1 MPHDETTTLT
11 VRVSGA
17 LRDFVAA
24 TVGDSGQYENV
35 SEYLR
40 DLIRSDKS
48 RTEQQA
54 FQRLKAELALAY
66 AAPESAYVPLTAAD
80 IIKRNR
86 GHA

>member
-1 MPHDETTTLT
+1 MARDETTTLT

-24 TVGDSGQYENV
+24 AVGNTGHYENV

-40 DLIRSDKS
+40 DLIRNDQARS
-48 RTEQQA
+48 EQQA

-66 AAPESAYVPLTAAD
+66 AAPESSYEALTAAD
-80 IIKRNR
+80 IIQRNR
-86 GHA
+86 GQA

>member
-1 MPHDETTTLT
+1 MPHDETATLT

-24 TVGDSGQYENV
+24 TVGDTGHYENV

-40 DLIRSDKS
+40 DLIRSDQARS
-48 RTEQQA
+48 EQQT

-66 AAPESAYVPLTAAD
+66 AAPDATYKPMTAAD
-80 IIKRNR
+80 IIQRNR
-86 GHA
+86 GQA